1 MVGVYPYAIA
11 QAAVRLSSTPCPTSR
26 QFHTD
31 AGDAENRGAVVA
43 TQPAAGAGQDPRGQ
57 PRPLRRVS
65 DRYVPVSLQMS

>member
-26 QFHTD
+26 QFRTD

-43 TQPAAGAGQDPRGQ
+43 TQPAAEAVKIGV
-57 PRPLRRVS
+57 VS
-65 DRYVPVSLQMS
+65 HDRYVAFQMAT